1 MNYKKEADYLKF
13 LCDLNENGLLSLLD
27 NSVKSKDSFDAFNI
41 HLKHYCKARR
51 RQYVLNRFNYYKK
64 RQCFDLAV
72 ASIAKETG
80 WSGST
85 VRQILD
91 RNR

>member
-1 MNYKKEADYLKF
+1 MKYKKEADYLKF
-13 LCDLNENGLLSLLD
+13 LRDLNENGLLSLLD
-27 NSVKSKDSFDAFNI
+27 NSVKSKDSFDEVI
-41 HLKHYCKARR
+41 MHLKHYCKAKR
-51 RQYVLNRFNYYKK
+51 RQYVLNGFNFYKK

-72 ASIAKETG
+72 TSVAQETG
-80 WSGST
+80 WSRST